1 MGQEIHPASYTR
13 KTAYNVEIALTDFFC
28 PYPSGEDIVGWQCE
42 WLQIDRAE
50 LKRCVTTCLQSTNFR
65 TFARFNINEGH

>member
-1 MGQEIHPASYTR
+1 MGQAIHPASYTR
-13 KTAYNVEIALTDFFC
+13 KTAYNVEIALTNFFALT
-28 PYPSGEDIVGWQCE
+28 PRREEIVGWQCE

-50 LKRCVTTCLQSTNFR
+50 LKRCVAICLQSTNFR